1 MSAIA
6 LNTSEAENEIILGKN
21 LSAGRRSL
29 AFLSIVIV
37 YFFYCYNF
45 MVGTFVKPTMIAEAA
60 SGGFGFTLQ
69 QSETIFAVMSFG
81 TIPGTIVF
89 GILNAKIG
97 KKYTLIVVASLI
109 ALTTFLPMMTPG
121 SYQVWLVSRL
131 ITGGTL
137 G

>member
-45 MVGTFVKPTMIAEAA
+45 MVGTFVKP
-60 SGGFGFTLQ
+60 
-69 QSETIFAVMSFG
+69 
-81 TIPGTIVF
+81 P
-89 GILNAKIG
+89 
-97 KKYTLIVVASLI
+97 
-109 ALTTFLPMMTPG
+109 
-121 SYQVWLVSRL
+121 
-131 ITGGTL
+131 
-137 G
+137 